1 MKRCIRA
8 VCLLVGMGLLWLGA
22 GDGVFPG
29 ETVTDGRNAENIAA
43 EADAETIEA
52 ADSEDSLEK
61 MILQIFA
68 DYGNKIQD
76 SNVQVEKV
84 SWGQDELVSHLWEQM
99 EELQSTFHN
108 DHEGIYD
115 GYVELLAELPDKE
128 IEGGLQEYATIQGEN
143 LQYTYLVTD
152 AGIYEIRTQGSNKKW
167 QSHILALLQNIPQWQ
182 ISKETAQQYVH
193 EISLKRYGD
202 PPYVN
207 GLTLWYNQ
215 FRFSFNEENRLLEY
229 RCSKEAP
236 ESSAMIQQECMWFRK
251 IDTEQEIEWRLCTTE
266 SIPVYDTYRE
276 LREYLQTLHPNMLD
290 CTIYSYVVGQYCTD
304 PFIMLT
310 TDEAEYGYYCQEDQ
324 WYQIFCNTTEDTFYG
339 NLSNCCRALGYD
351 DQESYSW
358 NITAKGCVKESDLN
372 QDMFYFE
379 TEIGPDQI
387 FAFDCELIDIQEGEL
402 FSYTYQVA
410 VSEKGTDHPFQVLEV
425 CSCMW
430 HPYSFEDFNADGY
443 LDLMVE
449 YYYGANGGT
458 ATRYIW
464 SPSKGQF
471 IKGPEEFE
479 YYGSYGIDQE
489 QRQLHMHHHGSAISG
504 TEYLYQWS
512 GEMDCELIRYFN
524 HNEVFD
530 YDSERFDMV
539 GVQVYIST
547 FENGQEKVLSDYL
560 YLDQEYFQRL
570 DEIWGI
576 YDCDFVWEQK
586 VSLDGQ
592 EQPCIL
598 RYAQTSRSDEEAGT
612 GDDEQSG
619 KSADIYMDQI
629 YLFREDTYLI
639 CALEQEAE
647 AFYEELNWEEDRQQ
661 LTVRYADGTVHSYR
675 WNGENFILC
684 EEEQE

>member
-1 MKRCIRA
+1 
-8 VCLLVGMGLLWLGA
+8 
-22 GDGVFPG
+22 
-29 ETVTDGRNAENIAA
+29 
-43 EADAETIEA
+43 
-52 ADSEDSLEK
+52 
-61 MILQIFA
+61 
-68 DYGNKIQD
+68 
-76 SNVQVEKV
+76 
-84 SWGQDELVSHLWEQM
+84 
-99 EELQSTFHN
+99 
-108 DHEGIYD
+108 
-115 GYVELLAELPDKE
+115 
-128 IEGGLQEYATIQGEN
+128 
-143 LQYTYLVTD
+143 
-152 AGIYEIRTQGSNKKW
+152 
-167 QSHILALLQNIPQWQ
+167 
-182 ISKETAQQYVH
+182 
-193 EISLKRYGD
+193 
-202 PPYVN
+202 
-207 GLTLWYNQ
+207 
-215 FRFSFNEENRLLEY
+215 
-229 RCSKEAP
+229 
-236 ESSAMIQQECMWFRK
+236 
-251 IDTEQEIEWRLCTTE
+251 
-266 SIPVYDTYRE
+266 
-276 LREYLQTLHPNMLD
+276 
-290 CTIYSYVVGQYCTD
+290 
-304 PFIMLT
+304 
-310 TDEAEYGYYCQEDQ
+310 
-324 WYQIFCNTTEDTFYG
+324 
-339 NLSNCCRALGYD
+339 
-351 DQESYSW
+351 
-358 NITAKGCVKESDLN
+358 
-372 QDMFYFE
+372 
-379 TEIGPDQI
+379 
-387 FAFDCELIDIQEGEL
+387 
-402 FSYTYQVA
+402 
-410 VSEKGTDHPFQVLEV
+410 
-425 CSCMW
+425 MW